1 MIKEE
6 VIKKRDLK
14 VSSCWSNKSHWKEN
28 VLPEI
33 ITIMADILKC
43 RYDEV
48 WDKTI
53 IDFQALYN
61 EQEREWFK
69 EIWFKSALEN
79 KEISDISQIDHIEI
93 KYPCDLEIAKYDNT

>member
-1 MIKEE
+1 MTKEE
-6 VIKKRDLK
+6 IIGKRDK
-14 VSSCWSNKSHWKEN
+14 KICSHWANRSLWKKN

-43 RYDEV
+43 GYDEV

-53 IDFQALYN
+53 IDFQTLYN

-69 EIWFKSALEN
+69 ETWFKSALEN
-79 KEISDISQIDHIEI
+79 EEISDISQIDHIEI
-93 KYPCDLEIAKYDNT
+93 KYPCDLEIVKYDNT